1 MSALSPALAPAP
13 SPCAP
18 ALDPV
23 ASGRETA
30 GAVRI
35 VVADDQRSVRDALAV
50 MLGLLP
56 GITVVAVAA
65 DGAETLAAAG
75 QHSPDVILVDLHM
88 PVMDGIEATRRLSAE
103 HPGIAVVVLTTY
115 ADDTSILAALRAG
128 ARGYLTKHSGRA
140 DIARAIHA
148 AASGQS
154 ILGPAIQA
162 AVLAAMAGPPRPT
175 PAAELPDGLT
185 SREGDVLALIARGL
199 SNSEI
204 GATLFLSANTV
215 KTHINRVFTKTGSKS
230 RAQAVRYAH
239 DHGLTE

>member
-1 MSALSPALAPAP
+1 MNEE
-13 SPCAP
+13 
-18 ALDPV
+18 DTT
-23 ASGRETA
+23 GMI
-30 GAVRI
+30 RI
-35 VVADDQRSVRDALAV
+35 VVADDQRSVRDGLAV

-65 DGAETLAAAG
+65 DGAQTLAAASK
-75 QHSPDVILVDLHM
+75 HSPDVILVDLHM

-103 HPGIAVVVLTTY
+103 HPGIAVVILTTY
-115 ADDTSILAALRAG
+115 ADDTSILEALRAG
-128 ARGYLTKHSGRA
+128 ARGYLTKNSGRA

-154 ILGPAIQA
+154 ILDPAVQA
-162 AVLAAMAGPPRPT
+162 TVLEAAMSAPPRPA

-185 SREGDVLALIARGL
+185 SREGDVLALIAQGL
-199 SNSEI
+199 SNTEI
-204 GATLFLSANTV
+204 AATLFLSSNTV

-239 DHGLTE
+239 QHGLTGRDPGGG